1 MKFNSKELNERIS
14 FNEDVSKSIN
24 GLPQPPKPE
33 ELYSCYA
40 CIQDSKESDTQTSI
54 NTGSKFIKTFII
66 RDPRGDYKPSNKHYV
81 IHEGIRYDVKYFKPD
96 YRDKSFL
103 RVYGEVVT

>member
-1 MKFNSKELNERIS
+1 MKFSSRDLNERVS

-24 GLPQPPKPE
+24 GLPQRPKPQ

-40 CIQDSKESDTQTSI
+40 CIQDAQESDTQTSI
-54 NTGSKFIKTFII
+54 NTGSKFIKTIII

-81 IHEGIRYDVKYFKPD
+81 IHDHVRYDVKYYKPD

-103 RVYGEVVT
+103 RVYCEVVI

>member
-1 MKFNSKELNERIS
+1 MKFNSKDLKERVT
-14 FNEDVSKSIN
+14 FNEDISQSIN
-24 GLPQPPKPE
+24 GLPQPPTPK

-54 NTGSKFIKTFII
+54 STSSKFIKTIII

-81 IHEGIRYDVKYFKPD
+81 IHDGIRYDIKYIKPD

-103 RVYGEVVT
+103 RIYGEVIF